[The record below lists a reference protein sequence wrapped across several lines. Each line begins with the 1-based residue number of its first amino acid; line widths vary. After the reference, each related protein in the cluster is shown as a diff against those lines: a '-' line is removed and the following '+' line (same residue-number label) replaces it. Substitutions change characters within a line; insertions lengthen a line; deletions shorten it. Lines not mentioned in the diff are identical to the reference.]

1 MKCWRIKEKEE
12 SEKEAGRKC
21 FLKNG
26 SMFLDQ
32 LIADCN
38 SMSNPIRMF
47 SSDQIS
53 KATNHFD
60 LKDLILLRLRF
71 IIYLG
76 GDTEGR
82 SYVIKKFTRPV
93 GGEEE
98 HAYKDIVLSARVSNN
113 NGFLK
118 LIGCCLE
125 FPHPLMVFEDVEYK
139 ALNIRGSLGSED
151 VPVSPWNVLLK
162 ITKEVATAITYLHT
176 AFPRIIIHKDIK
188 ATNIFLDKNWKA
200 KLTDFSLAVTLPAG
214 KSWIKDRVSGTPGYL
229 DSTYSSTGSIVT
241 EYADVYS
248 FGILMLVLLMGRRPD
263 MDGPEFTYYIL
274 DYARDLQERG
284 ELIEFGGGSK
294 DMRPGQKKMFLD
306 LALRCCAMRN
316 EDMPKMILVAKEI
329 LVTSITLRI
338 HQNIPPS
345 SINVAEKFAEV
356 GGDISQISPL
366 SLTRA
371 MEFWRRKKE
380 KGKARK
386 LFLKNGSMFLK
397 QLIADCNGMSN
408 PIRTECS
415 LPIKSPKPSITSIP
429 SILSLIFHHPYAGTR
444 KSSKADLT

>member
-1 MKCWRIKEKEE
+1 M
-12 SEKEAGRKC
+12 
-21 FLKNG
+21 
-26 SMFLDQ
+26 
-32 LIADCN
+32 
-38 SMSNPIRMF
+38 
-47 SSDQIS
+47 
-53 KATNHFD
+53 
-60 LKDLILLRLRF
+60 
-71 IIYLG
+71 
-76 GDTEGR
+76 
-82 SYVIKKFTRPV
+82 IKKFTRPV

-162 ITKEVATAITYLHT
+162 ITKEVAAAITYLHT

-294 DMRPGQKKMFLD
+294 DMRPGQMKMFLD

-345 SINVAEKFAEV
+345 SINVAEKFA
-356 GGDISQISPL
+356 
-366 SLTRA
+366 
-371 MEFWRRKKE
+371 
-380 KGKARK
+380 
-386 LFLKNGSMFLK
+386 
-397 QLIADCNGMSN
+397 
-408 PIRTECS
+408 
-415 LPIKSPKPSITSIP
+415 
-429 SILSLIFHHPYAGTR
+429 
-444 KSSKADLT
+444 

>member
-1 MKCWRIKEKEE
+1 IFVAIWYK
-12 SEKEAGRKC
+12 
-21 FLKNG
+21 
-26 SMFLDQ
+26 
-32 LIADCN
+32 
-38 SMSNPIRMF
+38 
-47 SSDQIS
+47 
-53 KATNHFD
+53 
-60 LKDLILLRLRF
+60 
-71 IIYLG
+71 

-356 GGDISQISPL
+356 GGDISQMSRNATVIQ
-366 SLTRA
+366 
-371 MEFWRRKKE
+371 RK
-380 KGKARK
+380 
-386 LFLKNGSMFLK
+386 
-397 QLIADCNGMSN
+397 
-408 PIRTECS
+408 
-415 LPIKSPKPSITSIP
+415 
-429 SILSLIFHHPYAGTR
+429 
-444 KSSKADLT
+444 